1 MGNFYEAGVAHT
13 TGAAAGHIATLVTAA
28 GSRAVIREIGVF
40 ATTAVAGEIA
50 LGRPAAVGTGTVGGQ
65 LGQALDFAD
74 TAALTTLTGAFGT
87 LQPTAPTAFF
97 RRLQL
102 PAVIGAGVIW
112 TWEPGQFIVPISANL
127 CIWQLSAAAVG
138 YDAYVKWS
146 E

>member
-1 MGNFYEAGVAHT
+1 MGNRYEAGVAHT
-13 TGAAAGHIATLVTAA
+13 TGAAAGHIVTLVTAS

-40 ATTAVAGEIA
+40 ATTAVAGEIS

-87 LQPTAPTAFF
+87 LQPTAPTTFF

-112 TWEPGQFIVPISANL
+112 SWEVGELIVPVSANL
-127 CIWQLSAAAVG
+127 CVWQLSAAAVG
-138 YDAYVKWS
+138 YDCYVKWS